1 MQGDAVRLVGR
12 IGAVDIVAGQHL
24 RAGDGRPL
32 PQPRQRCQVD
42 CHIMGVVLVTVDE
55 QNHAF
60 ASLLIPS
67 GHRDRE
73 EP

>member
-1 MQGDAVRLVGR
+1 MLMNLMPGTKFK
-12 IGAVDIVAGQHL
+12 
-24 RAGDGRPL
+24 
-32 PQPRQRCQVD
+32 CQVD